1 MHPDCLSVDGRT
13 VVQFPLGVAVHK
25 GFPDC
30 VQGAAAMQLDD
41 RDILMNFLGNV
52 GEPVGHEA
60 TLAFGVDQLQN
71 LSFDCS
77 LYVASCLS
85 FRMLAYLSAS
95 SPDLAADNT
104 QACSS

>member
-52 GEPVGHEA
+52 GEPVGH
-60 TLAFGVDQLQN
+60 LLCMKVL
-71 LSFDCS
+71 L
-77 LYVASCLS
+77 
-85 FRMLAYLSAS
+85 
-95 SPDLAADNT
+95 
-104 QACSS
+104 